1 LQRPLAAGTGA
12 SARRDGTTPRVAI
25 DININHNRN
34 LYYSYRG
41 WWIGNKEC
49 NKENWWHGGREER
62 RHGEEGDCSSFE
74 ERRNALARNSERANG
89 FKSETSD
96 NEITRAPI
104 NARRDNGLR
113 ETASSVISPNE
124 KAEFRVAAG
133 APNNPD
139 YRSAS

>member
-1 LQRPLAAGTGA
+1 MLSREIA
-12 SARRDGTTPRVAI
+12 SAASAG
-25 DININHNRN
+25 
-34 LYYSYRG
+34 
-41 WWIGNKEC
+41 
-49 NKENWWHGGREER
+49 ER
-62 RHGEEGDCSSFE
+62 LH
-74 ERRNALARNSERANG
+74 